1 MKTDTWRDECEDVWG
16 TLSDI
21 VNNEGDAKA
30 KIYLYSVIQELID
43 KAVKERDEEII
54 KSFRA
59 NRKFWE
65 DEDHAVGGYVSIK
78 EVAEIIN
85 NLK

>member
-1 MKTDTWRDECEDVWG
+1 MTKDTWREEGEDIWD

-21 VNNEGDAKA
+21 VNNEGDTKA
-30 KIYLYSVIQELID
+30 KVYLYSVIQQEID
-43 KAVKERDEEII
+43 KALDEQKREIVE
-54 KSFRA
+54 SFKA

-65 DEDHAVGGYVSIK
+65 DEDHAVGGYVSMKEIK
-78 EVAEIIN
+78 EIIN